1 MTDITIILINIMM
14 GALGVLMTGLT
25 ILNAVSEV
33 TPGRS
38 TWTSSL
44 FRPYGFEKME
54 RSKNT
59 LRGVMR

>member
-33 TPGRS
+33 TPSKQNLFTRWSKSWAVTLDFLTFS
-38 TWTSSL
+38 TLWI
-44 FRPYGFEKME
+44 
-54 RSKNT
+54 
-59 LRGVMR
+59 